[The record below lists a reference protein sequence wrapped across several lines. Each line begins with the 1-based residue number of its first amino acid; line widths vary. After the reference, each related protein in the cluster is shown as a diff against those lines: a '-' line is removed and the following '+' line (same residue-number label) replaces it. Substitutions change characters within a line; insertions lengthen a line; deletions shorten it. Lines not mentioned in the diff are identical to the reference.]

1 MEWNIIIHE
10 NFETEIQDFSR
21 KVKTEFFASVQMLK
35 LYGPQLGRPH
45 VDTLEGSKYSN
56 MKELRFNADNGVWR
70 VAFAFDPKRQAI
82 LLVAGDK
89 SGVKQN
95 RFYKKLIKA
104 ADTRF
109 FEWLNQPGE
118 D

>member
-1 MEWNIIIHE
+1 MKWNIIIHE
-10 NFETEIQDFSR
+10 NFETEVQYFSR

-45 VDTLEGSKYSN
+45 VYTLEGSKYSN
-56 MKELRFNADNGVWR
+56 MKELRFNADNGVWH

-95 RFYKKLIKA
+95 RFYKKLIKS

-109 FEWLNQPGE
+109 SKWLNQPGE